1 MSEILSTVRI
11 LQHTTIKKK
20 SFVRFIVRLSAEVQQ
35 RVMHMRI
42 NNKEELQTKG

>member
-1 MSEILSTVRI
+1 MNEILSTYYNI
-11 LQHTTIKKK
+11 QPLKK

-42 NNKEELQTKG
+42 NNKAELHTERNKQ